1 MSCLFST
8 FSAKPTALSFSANAE
23 PEGRALLSLEPQKL
37 FRKLLD
43 DKESEA
49 VRWAAAALIDVT
61 LANGPLLQGATPD
74 HNAQTQDWAELVAAT
89 AARQGRLRAC
99 LGPRIHESP
108 AARQAALLERAP
120 IRLLA
125 GVWLDGI
132 SQPATQ
138 PDAWVNRLFQ
148 VRHQEQA
155 GPSGLSPQWMRHQKD
170 LLAAGIAL
178 PGIDQTEFENACQA
192 SASTWLLAAFYLA
205 LAMYGASRFPEI
217 VAVHWAF
224 HTLGIDRLLGEDDAD
239 SAQAAA
245 QAHTIADAFLNDA
258 LDSPEQANLRRRFL
272 RAAAVCIELE
282 ALQVDAI
289 ARRIQQL
296 NDKPLDLQMAEIV
309 ARHAP
314 YAAGH
319 HGSVK
324 VEGKLLSE
332 RFSAPDFDAPAFV
345 TAFKSSPYVRQRQ
358 QQSPCRFLSSIRFGG
373 PMFGI
378 FDAAEASIM
387 GKWCELADAPAAPAS
402 ERPGVISTPHPW
414 DGILAA
420 ARVHPGFSQ
429 FETAAAQGLDDRE
442 IFFMLVNVEAYP
454 GILPIAREIVR
465 SGLVSAS
472 QWMNTPG
479 DGTAFRYTDPRF
491 FPYSPEA
498 LEARLGAIYRDKLLA
513 PIAPLAEIPCADDVV
528 FNQKIFALGNL
539 IDGAWAYRIGLRGRH
554 LRPVDAALFEIYA
567 DEMGQGIVAKNH
579 IHLILQVLQSMEV
592 KLAHIATR
600 EFTYQDELLDELYPF
615 ALFQLSLAQFPDTFH
630 AEIVGFNLGIEMF
643 GLGEL
648 RLHEIQK
655 MRHWGFDTAY
665 EATHLSIDNF
675 GSGHARTSIAAI
687 TAHLA
692 KVRRELGTH
701 ACASEW
707 QRIWTGYASFAQF
720 VETSV
725 SLPVVEQPPG
735 VSAPLH

>member
-1 MSCLFST
+1 MSCLFSE
-8 FSAKPTALSFSANAE
+8 FSANPTALRFSAHAQ
-23 PEGRALLSLEPQKL
+23 PEGRALLSFEPRQL
-37 FRKLLD
+37 FRKLVD

-49 VRWAAAALIDVT
+49 VRWAAAALLDAT
-61 LANGPLLQGATPD
+61 LTNEALLHGEPPARA
-74 HNAQTQDWAELVAAT
+74 AQDQDWAGLVAA
-89 AARQGRLRAC
+89 ASERRERLRTS
-99 LGPRIHESP
+99 LEPWVGLSP
-108 AARQAALLERAP
+108 AARRAALLERAP
-120 IRLLA
+120 VRSLA
-125 GVWLDGI
+125 SVWLDGV

-148 VRHQEQA
+148 ARHQEQT
-155 GPSGLSPQWMRHQKD
+155 GLAERLPQWMRHQKT

-178 PGIDQTEFENACQA
+178 PGIDQAEFEDACQA
-192 SASTWLLAAFYLA
+192 GTPTWLLASFYLA

-224 HTLGIDRLLGEDDAD
+224 HALGIDRALGEDEGD
-239 SAQAAA
+239 SVRAAA
-245 QAHTIADAFLNDA
+245 QAHAIADDFLRDA
-258 LDSPEQANLRRRFL
+258 LGTAGQENLRRRFF

-282 ALQVDAI
+282 ALQVGAMVQ
-289 ARRIQQL
+289 RIQQL

-309 ARHAP
+309 SRHAP

-319 HGSVK
+319 HGTVK
-324 VEGKLLSE
+324 VDGKLLSE
-332 RFSAPDFDAPAFV
+332 QFSASDFDARAFV
-345 TAFKSSPYVRQRQ
+345 SAFRSSPYVKQRQ
-358 QQSPCRFLSSIRFGG
+358 QQSPCRFLASIRFGG
-373 PMFGI
+373 PMFGV
-378 FDAAEASIM
+378 FDAGEASVM
-387 GKWCELADAPAAPAS
+387 RQWCEQADTPAASTAALAGATAA
-402 ERPGVISTPHPW
+402 PGPW

-420 ARVHPGFSQ
+420 ARAHPGFSQ
-429 FETAAAQGLDDRE
+429 PDVSAREVLGDRE
-442 IFFMLVNVEAYP
+442 IFFMLVNIEAYP
-454 GILPIAREIVR
+454 CILPVARDIVR
-465 SGLVSAS
+465 SGLTSAS

-479 DGTAFRYTDPRF
+479 DGAAFRYTDPRF

-498 LEARLGAIYRDKLLA
+498 LEARLATVYRDKLLA
-513 PIAPLAEIPCADDVV
+513 PIAPLTEIPCADDVV

-539 IDGAWAYRIGLRGRH
+539 IDGAWAYRIGLRGHH

-567 DEMGQGIVAKNH
+567 DEMGQGVVAKNH
-579 IHLILQVLQSMEV
+579 IQLILQVLRSMEV
-592 KLAHIATR
+592 KLPHIATR
-600 EFTYQDELLDELYPF
+600 DFMDQDELLDELYPF

-665 EATHLSIDNF
+665 EVTHLSIDNF
-675 GSGHARTSIAAI
+675 GSGHARTSVSAI

-692 KVRRELGTH
+692 KVRRELGAS

-720 VETSV
+720 IETSV
-725 SLPVVEQPPG
+725 TFPAMEQPPA
-735 VSAPLH
+735 VTASLH